1 MIGMESAY
9 SRHVLLVFFAKRLYI
24 YLETNSL
31 AKGWNSNFIPGS
43 ATYVFMG
50 NGDKVS
56 ATLTKMVHFNAN
68 EVVYIFTDTP
78 QDSNVRTIADGT
90 YLNIE
95 LVKAD

>member
-1 MIGMESAY
+1 
-9 SRHVLLVFFAKRLYI
+9 
-24 YLETNSL
+24 
-31 AKGWNSNFIPGS
+31 
-43 ATYVFMG
+43 MG